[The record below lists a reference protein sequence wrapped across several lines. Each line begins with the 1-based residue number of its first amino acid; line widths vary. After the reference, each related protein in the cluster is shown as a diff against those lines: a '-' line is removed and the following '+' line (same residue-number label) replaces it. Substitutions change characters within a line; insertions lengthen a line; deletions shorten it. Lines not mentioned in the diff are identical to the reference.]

1 MSRYDEF
8 YSRLS
13 KDLIDRIDQV
23 LARHFRLTAM
33 KLDFVI
39 NYGIKFRVGVD
50 EDTDEELHV
59 NAAGNAAQAAA
70 IPLAL
75 FSRP

>member
-1 MSRYDEF
+1 
-8 YSRLS
+8 
-13 KDLIDRIDQV
+13 
-23 LARHFRLTAM
+23 M